1 MSAVV
6 VAVALSGCASGP
18 SQEVRVTD
26 ARATYEVAV
35 ELADEVLAHAREV
48 FPELTFELNTY
59 PGWGNDWSACSD
71 EPYGGETPPRS
82 FKWHPTR
89 NTEVLPADPPG
100 TVQLIMPIAQ
110 AYLDDGWVI
119 GRDNL
124 DQDHPTLTIRH
135 DGFVIRFIARDRDAA
150 PNIVN
155 RLDFFISGPCQYS
168 PDDLMDFDPAHP
180 EDYFDRA

>member
-1 MSAVV
+1 M
-6 VAVALSGCASGP
+6 
-18 SQEVRVTD
+18 TD

-59 PGWGNDWSACSD
+59 PGWGDDWSACSD

-89 NTEVLPADPPG
+89 HTEVLQADPPG

-110 AYLDDGWVI
+110 AYLDGGWEI

-124 DQDHPTLTIRH
+124 DQDHPTLTIHH
-135 DGFVIRFIARDRDAA
+135 DGFAIRFIARNRNAA

-180 EDYFDRA
+180 GDYFDDR